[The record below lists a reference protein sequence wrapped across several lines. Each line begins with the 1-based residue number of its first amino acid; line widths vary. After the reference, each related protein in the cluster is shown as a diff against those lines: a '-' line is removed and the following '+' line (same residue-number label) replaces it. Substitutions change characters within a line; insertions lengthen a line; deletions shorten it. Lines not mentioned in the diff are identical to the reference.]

1 MQAEVGQ
8 ILSGKVTGIT
18 KFGVFVDLENGLTGM
33 VHISEV
39 SDTFVKEIA
48 DFVKLGDEVKVKIL
62 SIGEDKKISLSMK
75 QANPDFGKPKPKKE
89 FRPRKPDDDN
99 RSGESYVW
107 TPRKD
112 ELSFEEMMSKFK
124 QSSEE
129 KMSDLKRVMDGKKGS
144 RRGR

>member
-89 FRPRKPDDDN
+89 FRPRKPADDN